1 MDQLRQFTSTKL
13 FEFTIPGTP
22 EAKGRT
28 RSTVRRGKGGKPI
41 TTKTGQPI
49 VTTYTPEATRNF
61 EALVKHFAAQAVGG
75 AGSDPLTCPIDLL
88 VEFRFAIPQGWPKWK
103 VELAKVG
110 LVHHTKKPDCS
121 NLVKA
126 IEDACNGVLF
136 KDDGQVVGCVQDKV
150 WTAGAE
156 CIVVHGYRRAGI
168 SCQASK
174 ADAQGIELFDVAV
187 RMDHYPLGRR
197 LRTLRL
203 VTP

>member
-1 MDQLRQFTSTKL
+1 MDQLKRFTARKL

-22 EAKGRT
+22 VAKGRA
-28 RSTVRRGKGGKPI
+28 RSSARVGANGKAFARH
-41 TTKTGQPI
+41 
-49 VTTYTPEATRNF
+49 YTPEATRNF
-61 EALVKHFAAQAVGG
+61 EALVKDFASQAIGG
-75 AGSDPLTCPIDLL
+75 VGSDPLTCPVDLL
-88 VEFRFAIPQGWPKWK
+88 VEFRFAIPGGWPKWRQA
-103 VELAKVG
+103 LAAKG

-156 CIVVHGYRRAGI
+156 CIVVHGYQRAGI
-168 SCQASK
+168 SCQASL
-174 ADAQGIELFDVAV
+174 ADAKGIELFDVDV
-187 RMDHYPLGRR
+187 RVDHMPLGRR

-203 VTP
+203 VAP